1 MADEQASKRAK
12 LISDIQSHSLPTQIV
27 SKVNRS
33 KPISISLPP
42 YFMRYNL
49 TILFFIFY
57 SKTD

>member
-12 LISDIQSHSLPTQIV
+12 LISDIQSHSLPTHIV